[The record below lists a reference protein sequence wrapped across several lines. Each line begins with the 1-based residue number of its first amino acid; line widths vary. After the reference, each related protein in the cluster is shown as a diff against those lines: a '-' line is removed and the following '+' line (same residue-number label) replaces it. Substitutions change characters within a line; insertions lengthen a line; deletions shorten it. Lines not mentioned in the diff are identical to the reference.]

1 MKSYLLI
8 TLSVLSVFLLVSCN
22 KKTEQQNTEEEIRVR
37 TVKPVSRNFRKKI
50 AIQGVIQSRQ
60 TATVYSLLP

>member
-50 AIQGVIQSRQ
+50 AIQ
-60 TATVYSLLP
+60 